1 MTRIRL
7 NRIAARV
14 PVICSLLAFALVVTA
29 LATGWQTHA
38 ADEGA
43 AAHLFQLLVAAQ
55 LPFVAVFLLTADWR
69 PATRPVPT
77 LALQAALLMLALA
90 PVAIFRL

>member
-1 MTRIRL
+1 MIRIRL

-29 LATGWQTHA
+29 LATGWQTHD

-43 AAHLFQLLVAAQ
+43 AAHLFQFLVVAQ

-69 PATRPVPT
+69 PVTGPART
-77 LALQAALLMLALA
+77 LALQAAMLVLALM